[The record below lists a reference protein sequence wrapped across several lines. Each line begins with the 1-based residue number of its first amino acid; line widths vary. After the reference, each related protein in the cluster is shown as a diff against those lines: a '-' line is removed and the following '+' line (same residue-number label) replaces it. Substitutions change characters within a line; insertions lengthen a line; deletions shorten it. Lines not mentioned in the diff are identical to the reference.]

1 LVELWALAASTLLA
15 FLLAFF
21 SVRLVMQSIEFNDV
35 STSMDATPLWIP
47 QLTMA
52 IGTLIFL
59 LAMVD
64 ELILHLQ
71 RHREKRTP
79 VEATHHE

>member
-1 LVELWALAASTLLA
+1 
-15 FLLAFF
+15 
-21 SVRLVMQSIEFNDV
+21 
-35 STSMDATPLWIP
+35 MDATPLWIP